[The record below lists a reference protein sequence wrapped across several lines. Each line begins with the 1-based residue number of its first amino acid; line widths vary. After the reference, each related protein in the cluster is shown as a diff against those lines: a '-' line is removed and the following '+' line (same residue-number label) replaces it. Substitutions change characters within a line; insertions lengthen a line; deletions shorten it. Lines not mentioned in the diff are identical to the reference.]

1 MFLHLCLFLSHSL
14 IYFSFSLFRSLSM
27 SLLYPSYLVSL
38 SLSFS
43 PSLAFFPLSFSR
55 SQKSAKMRAN
65 DTNEQFRLI
74 GPTTPFDHASLN
86 NLLKFGSGSKSFEF
100 VLQFL
105 HNQVLSHVAICYL
118 FFIILYCIFKINQ
131 GNKLQNKLQCNKSMH
146 K

>member
-1 MFLHLCLFLSHSL
+1 
-14 IYFSFSLFRSLSM
+14 
-27 SLLYPSYLVSL
+27 VSL
-38 SLSFS
+38 SFAFSNFFLCLPFSLSFYVS
-43 PSLAFFPLSFSR
+43 FVSFLFSFYLNLFFSLSCFFPLSFSR